1 MKMCI
6 ASGTEYEDDC
16 SDDTN
21 FNEDI
26 FIENFHE
33 NWNET
38 LHHYKNMTLHNIM
51 IYTDTIHI
59 NFYVIISLLA
69 VLLLIYILKTV
80 SNRRVCEQLPLF
92 QPINKGTRRQRNNE
106 HTERNEEEGQALE
119 LS

>member
-1 MKMCI
+1 MCP
-6 ASGTEYEDDC
+6 SSTVEYEDEDN
-16 SDDTN
+16 SFGNYVVETL
-21 FNEDI
+21 NE
-26 FIENFHE
+26 H
-33 NWNET
+33 WNET

-92 QPINKGTRRQRNNE
+92 QPINKGTSRQRNNE